1 MDHDDT
7 SILDELPI
15 EVLLALH
22 EAAADPTEEG
32 RKRARKR
39 AAEAGFHLACA
50 GSPDTEEPIPMEE
63 APEGVEGLLLR
74 FDR

>member
-1 MDHDDT
+1 MDHDEPNVLDT
-7 SILDELPI
+7 LPL

-22 EAAADPTEEG
+22 EAAVDPTEEG
-32 RKRARKR
+32 RERARQR
-39 AAEAGFHLACA
+39 AAEAGFHLACTGA
-50 GSPDTEEPIPMEE
+50 PGQEPIPMEE